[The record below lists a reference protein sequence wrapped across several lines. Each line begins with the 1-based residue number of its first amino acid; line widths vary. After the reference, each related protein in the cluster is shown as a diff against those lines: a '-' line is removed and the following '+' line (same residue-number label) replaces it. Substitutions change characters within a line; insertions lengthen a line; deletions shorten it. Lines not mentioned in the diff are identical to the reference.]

1 MAEKLSCFVITGFSE
16 KTDPA
21 TGRKLN
27 MNLVFEKILKPV
39 CDSFTDPPIDCFRTI
54 DKLYTGTIDSFMYK
68 WILNADI
75 AIADI
80 STLNPNAI
88 YELGVRYALKPF
100 STIVISES
108 NLLFPFDFNHIV
120 IQKYVHG
127 GNDIEPSEVAGFSTK
142 LKGLIQSVID
152 RKKEEGEKSNDSPV
166 YDFLSNDIFPPRKK
180 IKKET
185 KQSVAGWDN
194 AVAKVMQKTED
205 STFTEN
211 LMAKVS
217 QDDMKKI
224 AGAADLPT
232 GGTLIVSK
240 KPLLQ
245 EIYEFAFDKIGMGK
259 SAAIESLPFK
269 NLFDSIPA
277 VNFANVSP
285 LVNDLSEAVTE
296 QKNKGMKSGEIKDLP
311 AVAAILDQLKEK
323 LNDEKLSLA
332 GLIDRAEEKKNA
344 NSLREA
350 LAYFALA
357 IERDAN
363 NRFIIQRIVL
373 LTYKLQQPD
382 EQTALKLAESILLQY
397 LKPDD
402 LIDVE
407 TFGLAGAIYKR
418 LAKYENEK
426 ENIAKSCKYYEKGF
440 IVCNDYY
447 NGINNAFMHL
457 LSATKRDNQFDKVAD
472 YGIARKTWKTVVEIC
487 DRELQRIEKDP
498 ANKERIWIL
507 QSKAQAV
514 LALNEGKAGNQFNEL
529 VAQVKEL
536 DTKFSADTFIAQN
549 NEMISLLK
557 EVEGLV

>member
-127 GNDIEPSEVAGFSTK
+127 GTDIDPSEVAGFSAK

-180 IKKET
+180 TKKEN

-205 STFTEN
+205 STFTDN

-217 QDDMKKI
+217 QADMKKI
-224 AGAADLPT
+224 AGTVDTPT

-245 EIYEFAFDKIGMGK
+245 EMYEFAFDKIGMGK
-259 SAAIESLPFK
+259 PAAIESLPFK
-269 NLFDSIPA
+269 NLFESIPP

-285 LVNDLSEAVTE
+285 LVNDLNDAVTD
-296 QKNKGMKSGEIKDLP
+296 QKNKGMKSSEIKDLP

-357 IERDAN
+357 IERDNN

-373 LTYKLQQPD
+373 LTYKLQEPD
-382 EQTALKLAESILLQY
+382 ERTALKLAESILLQY

-447 NGINNAFMHL
+447 NGINCAFMYL
-457 LSATKRDNQFDKVAD
+457 LSATKRDKQFDKVAD

-487 DRELQRIEKDP
+487 DRELQRIEKDQ

-514 LALNEGKAGNQFNEL
+514 LALNEGKPDNQFNEL
-529 VAQVKEL
+529 IAQVTQL
-536 DTKFSADTFIAQN
+536 DTKFSAGTFIAQN

-557 EVEGLV
+557 EVEDLI

>member
-1 MAEKLSCFVITGFSE
+1 MAEKLTCFVITGFSE
-16 KTDPA
+16 KTDPG

-127 GNDIEPSEVAGFSTK
+127 GNDIEPSEVAGFSAK
-142 LKGLIQSVID
+142 LKGLIQSVLD

-180 IKKET
+180 IKKEN
-185 KQSVAGWDN
+185 KQSVAGWDK

-205 STFTEN
+205 NTFTEN

-217 QDDMKKI
+217 QADMQKI
-224 AGAADLPT
+224 AGTVDSPT
-232 GGTLIVSK
+232 GGALIVSK
-240 KPLLQ
+240 KPLVQ
-245 EIYEFAFDKIGMGK
+245 EMYEFAFGKIGMDK
-259 SAAIESLPFK
+259 SAAAESLPFK

-285 LVNDLSEAVTE
+285 LVNDLNEAVTDN
-296 QKNKGMKSGEIKDLP
+296 KNKGMKSSEIKNLP

-332 GLIDRAEEKKNA
+332 GLINRAEEKKNA

-373 LTYKLQQPD
+373 LTYKLQEPD
-382 EQTALKLAESILLQY
+382 EHTALKLAESILLEY

-418 LAKYENEK
+418 LGKYENEK

-447 NGINNAFMHL
+447 NGINCAFMYL

-472 YGIARKTWKTVVEIC
+472 YGVARKTWKTVIEIC

-514 LALNEGKAGNQFNEL
+514 LALNEGKPSDQFNEL
-529 VAQVKEL
+529 VEQIKEL
-536 DTKFSADTFIAQN
+536 DTKFSAGTFIAQN
-549 NEMISLLK
+549 DEIISLLK
-557 EVEGLV
+557 EVENLI

>member
-127 GNDIEPSEVAGFSTK
+127 GNDIDPSEVAGFSTK

-180 IKKET
+180 TKKEN

-205 STFTEN
+205 STFTDN

-217 QDDMKKI
+217 QADMKKI
-224 AGAADLPT
+224 AGTADTPT

-245 EIYEFAFDKIGMGK
+245 EMYEFAFDKIGMGK
-259 SAAIESLPFK
+259 PAAIDNLPFK
-269 NLFDSIPA
+269 NLFESIPP

-285 LVNDLSEAVTE
+285 LVNDLNDAVTD
-296 QKNKGMKSGEIKDLP
+296 QKNKGMKSSEIKDLP
-311 AVAAILDQLKEK
+311 AVAAILGQLKEK

-373 LTYKLQQPD
+373 LTYKLQEPD
-382 EQTALKLAESILLQY
+382 ERTALKLAESILLQY

-407 TFGLAGAIYKR
+407 TFGLAGGIYKR

-447 NGINNAFMHL
+447 NGINSAFMYL
-457 LSATKRDNQFDKVAD
+457 LSATKRENQFDKVAD

-487 DRELQRIEKDP
+487 DRELQRIEKDQ

-514 LALNEGKAGNQFNEL
+514 LALNEGKPDDQFNEL
-529 VAQVKEL
+529 VAQVTQL
-536 DTKFSADTFIAQN
+536 DTKFSAGTFIAQN
-549 NEMISLLK
+549 NELISLLK
-557 EVEGLV
+557 EVEDLI